1 MQFLESYKILGRV
14 FLFLCLQFL
23 NTEAFAQLS
32 ANFSS
37 DATKGCA
44 PLVVT
49 FKDLSTGS
57 PTSWRWDLGNGNVST
72 QQNPNTI
79 YFNPGTYTVRLTVR
93 TSTGVDSVTKVDYI
107 TVNNSPVVDFS
118 SSVTTGCFPLN
129 VQFTDKSTPGSG
141 TITSRVWD
149 FGDGIIST
157 DPSPS
162 HTYKVAGTFTI
173 ALSVTNSNG
182 CSKISSKVNLIS
194 IQGGVKADF
203 TLGPIA
209 SCNPP
214 VQANFTNT
222 STGVGIISNEWLFGD
237 GSTSTATN
245 PSHNYTTAGSYSVS
259 LVVKTQLGCVDT
271 MTKNNII
278 TLGASKAALSGP
290 DETCIGTPAKF
301 LNASTPGAGTSFWT
315 FGDGT
320 TSTEVNPVKYFTT
333 TGTFTVKL
341 VNGAEGCKDSASKQ
355 IRVLPKPVSS
365 FNVNSS
371 LGGCAIPAT
380 VSFSSTANNAV
391 KYQWNFGDSS
401 TSDLPN
407 PTHVYT
413 SAGSYTVTLIITN
426 ASGCSDT
433 LVKPNLLNFLA
444 PVINSL
450 GGIPYK
456 GCAPHTANLSA
467 NISSPDPVATYLWSF
482 GDGTT
487 SALANPSHTYS
498 TTGTYDITLTITTA
512 NGCSVTKTFTE
523 AIKIDPQPVP
533 KFSAD
538 PTNACAWKKIE
549 FTNLSTGQITEY
561 IWDFGDGGSSNEK
574 NPVHQYKDTG
584 YFTVTLTLKNNGCE
598 ASVIMPKYIYI
609 NPPVARFNIDLN
621 CNDPF
626 FRTYTDKS
634 VAATEWKWDLGDG
647 TTSTLQNPQHRYQK
661 TGQYVVK
668 LEVKNNT
675 CADTTQTTVFILDE
689 KITLTTTDSVK
700 CNSTA
705 VTFNVSNVN
714 MGNVASY
721 KWEFGDGSTSSS
733 TSSPVTHTYKVSG
746 NYTASLVVMNNLG
759 CTDTA
764 TKNITVKVFG
774 PTAAF
779 TSPPGSC
786 LNDVVTF
793 TDQSKIEAP
802 STIKTYIWNYG
813 DSSIESSATGPFT
826 HKYTKAGT
834 YNLTLKVIADNGCID
849 SIVKTKAIII
859 TDPVADFALDDSI
872 GCANSA
878 IQFKNTSKGLG
889 LTNLWNF
896 GDGST
901 STDSTPSYRYAS
913 NGYFTVSLNVTD
925 RFGCKS
931 SVTKPNALLIDNVK
945 ADFKLS
951 DSNSACPPVLITLI
965 STSTN
970 ASSLSWNFDDG
981 GFSNLDSPSHFFSIP
996 RIYNIKLKAFGYG
1009 SCTDSI
1015 IKTVNLRGPEGNFIY
1030 DTLAKCAP
1038 ATVRFEAHAKNN
1050 DSFIWDFGD
1059 GNTSV
1064 TEDSIITHVYKTSG
1078 KFIPNLL
1085 LVNRGCKTP
1094 LIGTSPLFIS
1104 GVQARMDTITASF
1117 CDSGTVQ
1124 FKSNSLIQ
1132 NDVISSLQWDFGD
1145 GTISNL
1151 QNPSHIFTTA
1161 GKHAVKLIVTSQN
1174 GCSDT
1179 TNASTITINTSP
1191 KFNFTGDTVACINQ
1205 PVNLGAALL
1214 QPDTSR
1220 VSWKWDFG
1228 NGVTSSNAVPAPQT
1242 YPLPGNYT
1250 ITASV
1255 TNAAN
1260 CITTA
1265 STVVKISGLP
1275 IVNAGTDTTI
1285 CRGQSFILNPS
1296 GANTYQWNYDTSL
1309 SCTLCTNPVAKPN
1322 TNINYV
1328 VTGITNIGCRNTDT
1342 VAIQVIQPFKMTTI
1356 ANDTLCVGET
1366 ANLWA
1371 RGAER
1376 YAWSPAETLD
1386 NPNSENPVAKPL
1398 NSTVYTVVGFDRSGC
1413 FTDTALV
1420 PVIVYTKPVFNIVP
1434 DKITL
1439 AVGNQVTLTTTN
1451 SPDVNR
1457 WRWLPPMD
1465 LSCYNCAQPVVTGR
1479 TNITYKAI
1487 ATNLAGCTAED
1498 NVTIQVFCNNGN
1510 VYIPNTFSPNNDGMN
1525 DVFYIRGKGIAGI
1538 KSLRIFNRWGTV
1550 VFSKL
1555 NLSINEPGAGW
1566 DGRYNGQP
1574 LTPDVFVYEA
1584 EIICDNN
1591 EVFPMKGNVT
1601 LIK

>member
-1 MQFLESYKILGRV
+1 MQFLELYKIFGR
-14 FLFLCLQFL
+14 FSFFLCLLFL
-23 NTEAFAQLS
+23 NTEASAQLS
-32 ANFSS
+32 ANLSS
-37 DATKGCA
+37 DVTSGCA
-44 PLVVT
+44 PLVVN
-49 FKDLSTGS
+49 FKDLSAGN
-57 PTSWRWDLGNGNVST
+57 PTSWRWDLGNGNTST

-79 YFNPGTYTVRLTVR
+79 YFNPGIYTVSLIVKTA
-93 TSTGVDSVTKVDYI
+93 TGSDSIGKVEYI
-107 TVNNSPVVDFS
+107 TVYNTPTVDFS

-149 FGDGIIST
+149 FGDGTTST
-157 DPSPS
+157 DASPS
-162 HTYKVAGTFTI
+162 HIYKVAGVFTI
-173 ALSVTNSNG
+173 TLKILNSNG
-182 CSKISSKVNLIS
+182 CSKIVSKPELIN
-194 IQGGVKADF
+194 IQGGAKSDF
-203 TLGPIA
+203 SIGSIT

-214 VQANFTNT
+214 AQVNFTNT

-245 PSHNYTTAGSYSVS
+245 PSHTYTTAGSYTVS
-259 LVVKTQLGCVDT
+259 LMVKTQLGCVDT
-271 MTKNNII
+271 MTKTNIV

-290 DETCIGTPAKF
+290 DETCIGAPTKF

-320 TSTEVNPVKYFTT
+320 TSTDVNPVKYFTT
-333 TGTFTVKL
+333 AGTYTVKL

-355 IRVLPKPVSS
+355 IRVLPKPVAS

-371 LGGCAIPAT
+371 LAGCAVPAT
-380 VSFSSTANNAV
+380 VSFSSTANGAV
-391 KYQWNFGDSS
+391 RYEWNFGDSS

-413 SAGSYTVTLIITN
+413 SAGSYTVSLIVFS

-433 LVKPNLLNFLA
+433 LVKPNLFNFRA
-444 PVINSL
+444 PVINNVN
-450 GGIPYK
+450 GIPYK

-467 NISSPDPVATYLWSF
+467 NITSPEPIASYLWSF

-498 TTGTYDITLTITTA
+498 TIGTYDITLTITTV

-523 AIKIDPQPVP
+523 AIKIDPQPIP

-538 PTNACAWKKIE
+538 PTNACAWKKIQ
-549 FTNLSTGQITEY
+549 FTDLSSGSITDY
-561 IWDFGDGGSSNEK
+561 VWNFGDGGTSNEK
-574 NPVHQYKDTG
+574 NPLHQYKDTG
-584 YFTVTLTLKNNGCE
+584 YFTVTLTVKNNGCE
-598 ASVIMPKYIYI
+598 ASVSAPKYIYI
-609 NPPVARFNIDLN
+609 NPPAARFNTDLN
-621 CNDPF
+621 CNDPL
-626 FRTYTDKS
+626 FRTFTDKS

-661 TGQYVVK
+661 TGQYVVR
-668 LEVKNNT
+668 LEVKNST
-675 CADTTQTTVFILDE
+675 CADTTQTTVHILDE
-689 KITLTTTDSVK
+689 KISLTTTDSIK

-705 VTFNVSNVN
+705 VTFNVSNIN
-714 MGNVASY
+714 MSNVASY
-721 KWEFGDGSTSSS
+721 KWDFGDGSTSSS
-733 TSSPVTHTYKVSG
+733 TSSSVTHTYKASG
-746 NYTASLVVMNNLG
+746 DYTASLVVMNNLG

-764 TKNITVKVFG
+764 TKNITVKIFG

-779 TSPPGSC
+779 TNPPGSC
-786 LNDVVTF
+786 LSDVVTF
-793 TDQSKIEAP
+793 TNQSKIEAP

-813 DSSIESSATGPFT
+813 DSSIESSASSPFT
-826 HKYTKAGT
+826 HKYIKAGT
-834 YNLTLKVIADNGCID
+834 YDLTLKVIADNGCTD

-859 TDPVADFALDDSI
+859 TDPVADFALEDSI

-878 IQFKNTSKGLG
+878 IQFKNTSKGLS
-889 LTNLWNF
+889 LTHLWNF
-896 GDGST
+896 GDGGT
-901 STDSTPSYRYAS
+901 STDSTPSYKYTK
-913 NGYFTVSLNVTD
+913 NGYFMVSLNVTD
-925 RFGCKS
+925 QFGCKS
-931 SVTKPNALLIDNVK
+931 SVTKPNALMIDNVK

-970 ASSLSWNFDDG
+970 ASALSWNFDDG
-981 GFSNLDSPSHFFSIP
+981 GFSNLDSPSHYFSIP

-1009 SCTDSI
+1009 SCIDSI
-1015 IKTVNLRGPEGNFIY
+1015 TKTVNLRGPEGNFIY

-1064 TEDSIITHVYKTSG
+1064 TVDSVVTHIYNTSG

-1085 LVNRGCKTP
+1085 LVNGGCKTP

-1104 GVQARMDTITASF
+1104 GIQARMDTINASY
-1117 CDSGTVQ
+1117 CDSATVQ
-1124 FKSNSLIQ
+1124 FKSNSLVQ

-1145 GTISNL
+1145 GNTSNL
-1151 QNPSHIFTTA
+1151 QNPSHLFATI
-1161 GKHAVKLIVTSQN
+1161 GKHLVKLIVNSQN
-1174 GCSDT
+1174 GCTDT
-1179 TNASTITINTSP
+1179 TIASTINIINSP

-1205 PVNLGAALL
+1205 PVNLGATLT
-1214 QPDTSR
+1214 QPDTSQL
-1220 VSWKWDFG
+1220 SWKWNFG
-1228 NGVTSSNAVPAPQT
+1228 NGVSSSNAIPPPPT
-1242 YPLPGNYT
+1242 YSSPGNYG

-1255 TNAAN
+1255 TNAAG
-1260 CITTA
+1260 CITSA

-1275 IVNAGTDTTI
+1275 IVNAGADTTI
-1285 CRGQSFILNPS
+1285 CLNQSFILNPS

-1309 SCTLCTNPVAKPN
+1309 SCTLCSSPVAKPTSN
-1322 TNINYV
+1322 TKYI
-1328 VTGITNIGCRNTDT
+1328 VTGITNIGCRNTDS
-1342 VAIQVIQPFKMTTI
+1342 VIVKVIQPFKMTTI
-1356 ANDTLCVGET
+1356 ANDTLCLGET

-1371 RGAER
+1371 RGAES
-1376 YAWSPAETLD
+1376 YAWFPAESL
-1386 NPNSENPVAKPL
+1386 NKPNSDDVVAKPD

-1413 FTDTALV
+1413 FTDTALI
-1420 PVIVYTKPVFNIVP
+1420 PVIVYTNPVFNIVP

-1439 AVGNQVTLTTTN
+1439 AVGNQFTLTTTS
-1451 SPDVNR
+1451 SPDANQ
-1457 WRWLPPMD
+1457 WRWLPATD
-1465 LSCYNCAQPVVTGR
+1465 LSCYNCAQPDATGR

-1487 ATNLAGCTAED
+1487 ATNPAGCIAED
-1498 NVTIQVFCNNGN
+1498 KVTIQVFCNNGN

-1525 DVFYIRGKGIAGI
+1525 DVFYIRGKGIASV
-1538 KSLRIFNRWGTV
+1538 KSLRIFNRWGAV
-1550 VFSKL
+1550 VFSKI
-1555 NLSINEPGAGW
+1555 NFSINEPGAGW
-1566 DGRYNGQP
+1566 DGRYNGQM